1 MEKPED
7 GTYTEGKRYLSS
19 LEDLVF
25 ILDTHVDEAI
35 KLVETELVPYLSQYI
50 EYCSNPRP
58 ESRVKEEDIPF
69 LLLK

>member
-7 GTYTEGKRYLSS
+7 GTHTKGKRILSS

-50 EYCSNPRP
+50 ELCSKPQP
-58 ESRVKEEDIPF
+58 ESRVREEDIPF
-69 LLLK
+69 LFPK

>member
-7 GTYTEGKRYLSS
+7 EIHTEGKRYLSG

-35 KLVETELVPYLSQYI
+35 TLIETELFPYLCKYI
-50 EYCSNPRP
+50 ELCSDPQP
-58 ESRVKEEDIPF
+58 ESRVREADIPF
-69 LLLK
+69 LTLN